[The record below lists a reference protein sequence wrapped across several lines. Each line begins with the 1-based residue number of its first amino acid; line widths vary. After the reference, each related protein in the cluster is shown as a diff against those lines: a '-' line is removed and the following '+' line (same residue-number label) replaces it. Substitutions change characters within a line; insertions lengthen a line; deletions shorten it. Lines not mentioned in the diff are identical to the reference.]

1 MPQGRRR
8 TPVGF
13 RFPMEKIVC
22 EFSAG
27 LTVSPDVEFPLCQT
41 YGHWFTAGIDHKKRY
56 YLFAKIILNLA
67 GNLLT
72 NIAHGATA
80 LHNGEQIRC

>member
-13 RFPMEKIVC
+13 WFPMEKIAC

-27 LTVSPDVEFPLCQT
+27 VTVSSDVEFPLCQT
-41 YGHWFTAGIDHKKRY
+41 YGHRFTAGIDQKKRHD
-56 YLFAKIILNLA
+56 LFAKIILNLA
-67 GNLLT
+67 
-72 NIAHGATA
+72 
-80 LHNGEQIRC
+80 